1 MSLGR
6 PLVRGFAI
14 LLLLAGCASMRNTLA
29 QELAW
34 ERWQKC
40 NHFRGITLKE
50 IRTNGQIWVWVA
62 DGGEQT
68 AWRECDRLARAEQAR
83 GVAASIP
90 SSALAVASPQPAN
103 TMSAPPTWRRGD
115 EWAYRYEGPAD
126 SGTYV
131 WSVDREEAIDG
142 VPHYVIKTG
151 TRELFYRKTDFAI
164 TRETVD
170 GVVVLKN
177 TPSRLYYVW
186 PMRVGQTWDQTILEE
201 RPVARQTLERV
212 DSVTVEAEETISV
225 PAGTFKTLKVVYRNK
240 KTGAIRYEAWYS
252 PELRHL
258 VRLRENL
265 EAGLRLRE
273 LIAFKLQ

>member
-6 PLVRGFAI
+6 PLLRGFVI
-14 LLLLAGCASMRNTLA
+14 LLLLAGCASMKNTLA

-50 IRTNGQIWVWVA
+50 IRTDGQIWVWVA

-68 AWRECDRLARAEQAR
+68 AWRECDRLARVEQAR

-103 TMSAPPTWRRGD
+103 AMSAPPIWRRGD
-115 EWAYRYEGPAD
+115 EWAYRYESPAGN
-126 SGTYV
+126 GTYV
-131 WSVDREEAIDG
+131 WSVDREEVIDG

-151 TRELFYRKTDFAI
+151 TREIFSRKSDLASTQ
-164 TRETVD
+164 ETVD
-170 GVVVLKN
+170 GAIVVKN
-177 TPSRLYYVW
+177 TPSRLHFVW
-186 PMRVGQTWDQTILEE
+186 PMYVGQTWEQTIQEE
-201 RPVARQTLERV
+201 RPVARQTAERI
-212 DSVTVEAEETISV
+212 DTVTVDAEETVSV
-225 PAGTFKTLKVVYRNK
+225 PAGTFKTLKIVCRNK

-252 PELRHL
+252 AELKH
-258 VRLRENL
+258 VVMLRENL
-265 EAGLRLRE
+265 ESGLRIRE
-273 LIAFKLQ
+273 LIAFKLR